1 MIIFPSFIL
10 SNCLFLIPYQPAFYL
25 TNFGWLSMMRRI
37 QEEEKE
43 RGSEGRVKHKREAKP
58 CHLRLR
64 VPVPVCKDNEPTS

>member
-1 MIIFPSFIL
+1 MIIFPSFIF
-10 SNCLFLIPYQPAFYL
+10 SNCLPVASLH
-25 TNFGWLSMMRRI
+25 FGWRSTMRRI